1 MKLKN
6 ENNSNL
12 QNYADM
18 VHLSLHKD
26 GQTWL
31 GLEPSL
37 RERGLKRE

>member
-6 ENNSNL
+6 ENNSYL
-12 QNYADM
+12 QNYVDM
-18 VHLSLHKD
+18 AHLSLLKD

-37 RERGLKRE
+37 GERGLKRE